1 MTKEELFDKAEQIQ
15 GWFPRHD
22 METLYSLAQDY
33 VKEGG
38 LAVEVG
44 SWKGRSSL
52 ILAEV
57 CKQKKAKLICIDSFK
72 GLIPT
77 DHEKWELY
85 HGSDGYYKEGNNGSI
100 MGHIIENLKGY
111 DVKFLEGNS
120 TELHKKIKDVS
131 ADLVFIDGDHD
142 MPIVALDMENFKT
155 KVKKGGVLCGH
166 DYEKGNTVANAVDGI
181 IGDVHLATTI
191 WFKPIV

>member
-22 METLYSLAQDY
+22 METLYTLADNY
-33 VKEGG
+33 IKKGG

-52 ILAEV
+52 ILAYV
-57 CKQKKAKLICIDSFK
+57 CKEKGARLICIDSFK

-77 DHEKWELY
+77 DHVKFELY
-85 HGSDGYYKEGNNGSI
+85 HGDNGYYKEGNEGSLI
-100 MGHIIENLKGY
+100 HHIKENLKDY
-111 DVKFLEGNS
+111 PATFLEGNS
-120 TELHKKIKDVS
+120 TELHEKIKDES

-142 MPIVALDMENFKT
+142 EPIVSLDMRNFKT
-155 KVKKGGVLCGH
+155 KVKPGGVLCGH
-166 DYEKGNTVANAVDGI
+166 DYEVGNEVATAVDNE
-181 IGDVHLATTI
+181 IGAINLATTI
-191 WFKPIV
+191 WYKTL

>member
-1 MTKEELFDKAEQIQ
+1 MTKEQIFDEAEKIQ

-22 METLYSLAQDY
+22 METLYSLAKDY
-33 VKEGG
+33 VRAGG

-44 SWKGRSSL
+44 SWKGRSSFV
-52 ILAEV
+52 LASLCQQV
-57 CKQKKAKLICIDSFK
+57 GARLICIDSFK

-85 HGSDGYYKEGNNGSI
+85 HGSDGYYKEGNEGSI
-100 MGHIIENLKGY
+100 LEQTKKNLKGLP
-111 DVKFLEGNS
+111 VTFLEGNS
-120 TELHKKIKDVS
+120 TELHKKIKDGS
-131 ADLVFIDGDHD
+131 ASLVFIDGDHD

>member
-22 METLYSLAQDY
+22 METLYNLAQGYIKD
-33 VKEGG
+33 GG

-52 ILAEV
+52 IIAEV

-77 DHEKWELY
+77 DHVKYDLY
-85 HGSDGYYKEGNNGSI
+85 HGDNGYYKEGNEGSLI
-100 MGHIIENLKGY
+100 HHIQENLKGY
-111 DVKFLEGNS
+111 PVTFLEGNS
-120 TELHKKIKDVS
+120 TELHKKIKDES
-131 ADLVFIDGDHD
+131 ADFVFIDGDHD
-142 MPIVALDMENFKT
+142 EPIVSLDMRNFKT
-155 KVKKGGVLCGH
+155 KVKSGGVLCGH
-166 DYEKGNTVANAVDGI
+166 DYETGNEVANAVDNE
-181 IGDVHLATTI
+181 IGVINLATTI
-191 WFKPIV
+191 WYKTI

>member
-1 MTKEELFDKAEQIQ
+1 MTKEETFDKAEQIQ

-22 METLYSLAQDY
+22 METMWNLAQDY

-52 ILAEV
+52 ILSEV
-57 CKQKKAKLICIDSFK
+57 CKQKKAKLVCIDSFK
-72 GLIPT
+72 GLTPT
-77 DHEKWELY
+77 DHTKWELY
-85 HGSDGYYKEGNNGSI
+85 HGSDGYYKEGNEGSLI
-100 MGHIIENLKGY
+100 HHIKENLKGY
-111 DVKFLEGNS
+111 DVTFHEGNS
-120 TELHKKIKDVS
+120 TELHKKIKKAS

-142 MPIVALDMENFKT
+142 EPIVSLDMQNFQT
-155 KVKKGGVLCGH
+155 KVKPGGVLCGH
-166 DYEKGNTVANAVDGI
+166 DYEKGNTVANAVDSN
-181 IGDVHLATTI
+181 IGEIHLATTI